1 MQFEIGFNKFNDKKD
16 TNEFYKHIGAT
27 QPMIEDDYPG
37 WFIDIKD
44 FEELEEITKKI
55 NLYLTDGENDFE
67 YALIISF
74 DPSTIYLDKD
84 V

>member
-1 MQFEIGFNKFNDKKD
+1 MRFEIGFNKFGDVKETK
-16 TNEFYKHIGAT
+16 EFYEYIGAT
-27 QPMIEDDYPG
+27 QPMIEDDYYG
-37 WFIDIKD
+37 WFIDVENFK
-44 FEELEEITKKI
+44 ELRELSEKI
-55 NLYLTDGENDFE
+55 NLYLTEGKNNFE